1 MIKKTV
7 VGLVF
12 GVLLLTII
20 LINKQLK
27 SGLALE
33 NLSPISFQ
41 TQKSEPESETG
52 IINLDKETEIIFTG
66 DIMLGRSVMST
77 SLSRKNI
84 NYPFEKVAEILK
96 SADITA
102 GNLENPIV
110 KDCPISNDGFK
121 FCTSPQ
127 MAQGLNFAGI
137 DVVSLANN
145 HTTNYGI
152 DGFGQTKN
160 YLKNENIDFVGDKN
174 LVIKKV
180 NGTRFG
186 FIGMDFVVNKPTET
200 DYKFIE
206 ESRKNVDVLI
216 VMLHWGVEYTATPT
230 TNQTLIAKKI
240 VESGADV
247 IVGGHPHWQQSIEYI
262 EGKPVFYSLG
272 NFVFDQS
279 WSEETKKGLVI
290 RLKFRE
296 NKLTGFDEIPV
307 YMKNL
312 GQPEIVNN

>member
-1 MIKKTV
+1 MIKKIV
-7 VGLVF
+7 IVLVF

-27 SGLALE
+27 SDLALE
-33 NLSPISFQ
+33 NLSPISKIKEIAKQ
-41 TQKSEPESETG
+41 ETG
-52 IINLDKETEIIFTG
+52 IINLDKETEIILTG

-77 SLSRKNI
+77 SLSRKNV

-121 FCTSPQ
+121 FCTSPE
-127 MAQGLNFAGI
+127 MAEGLTFAGI

-145 HTTNYGI
+145 HTTNYGN
-152 DGFGQTKN
+152 DGFIQTKN
-160 YLKNENIDFVGDKN
+160 YLKNEKIDFVGDKN
-174 LVIKKV
+174 LVIKKN
-180 NGTRFG
+180 NGTKFG

-200 DYKFIE
+200 DYEFIK
-206 ESRKNVDVLI
+206 ESKKSVDVLI
-216 VMLHWGVEYTATPT
+216 VMLHWGVEYTSSPT
-230 TNQTLIAKKI
+230 DNQKLIAKKI
-240 VESGADV
+240 IQSGADV
-247 IVGGHPHWQQSIEYI
+247 IVGGHPHWPQDIEYI
-262 EGKPVFYSLG
+262 EDKPVFYSLG

-296 NKLTGFDEIPV
+296 DKLIGFDKMPI
-307 YMKNL
+307 YMKNF
-312 GQPEIVNN
+312 GQPEFN